1 MTCEDSPQIGF
12 QLKSINN
19 LIRRRLDVRFL
30 EVGLGEL
37 KGMQG
42 PMIGYIYEQSKSRD
56 IFQKD
61 IEREFNIRRSTATVM
76 LQNLEQKELIVRQA
90 VNHDARLKKIV
101 LTDKAVQ
108 YHFRIHEQI
117 DAFNRDLEEGISEE
131 ERAEFFR
138 ILAKIEENLT
148 KGNRMEQEKT

>member
-1 MTCEDSPQIGF
+1 MLCEDSPWIGF
-12 QLKSINN
+12 RLKTMNN
-19 LIRRRLDVRFL
+19 LIRRRLDVRFC

-42 PMIGYIYEQSKSRD
+42 PMIGYIYEQSKNRD
-56 IFQKD
+56 VFQKD
-61 IEREFNIRRSTATVM
+61 IEKEFNIRRSTATVM

-108 YHFRIHEQI
+108 CHFYIREQL
-117 DAFNRDLEEGISEE
+117 DAFNRELEEGITMEE
-131 ERAEFFR
+131 KEEFFR
-138 ILAKIEENLT
+138 ILAKIERNL
-148 KGNRMEQEKT
+148 KKTGSI

>member
-1 MTCEDSPQIGF
+1 MICEDSPRIGF
-12 QLKSINN
+12 QLKAVNN
-19 LIRRRLDVRFL
+19 LIRRRLDVRFS

-37 KGMQG
+37 RGMQG
-42 PMIGYIYEQSKSRD
+42 PMIGYIYEQSKNRD

-108 YHFRIHEQI
+108 CHFCIHEQI
-117 DAFNRDLEEGISEE
+117 DAFNRELEEGITAKEKE
-131 ERAEFFR
+131 EFFR
-138 ILAKIEENLT
+138 ILAKIEGNL
-148 KGNRMEQEKT
+148 KKSCSV